1 MLPSTMDEAL
11 SGGAGSSG
19 ISLCSP
25 LAFRTDSLAAI
36 SPVSAGDDDDAES
49 FSTTVVTPRLSVHHE
64 DVDIIVDVEGDYD
77 DDDDSNSS
85 KATKTV
91 SAPTPSTGRRVYTTQ
106 FKLHVLDT
114 YRNDEKCRGNQ
125 RATARK
131 FGIHRRQ
138 IQKWL
143 QGEQNLRASLNN
155 NEPELPAEMDEALN
169 LCMKPEEQYKQYKG
183 QLLLQEMKQQ
193 QDRWSPSG
201 SVSPPAAPPSGGKR
215 RSFTLQFKLDVLDAF
230 YNNESC
236 ISNQRA
242 TARHFKINRRQ
253 VQKWLSQEQQLRREA
268 ALASPDRDSPARRQ
282 RLGRNVW
289 PVPQPQLPA
298 PFPPPQENPLCLV
311 VRPRPQSTASRPHAA
326 TPLAP
331 HPYASARWPPPGLLE
346 ETRETAKRQS
356 YPLGFKLKVLDAYHH
371 SREYNG
377 NQRAVARNSG
387 INRRQVQKWLQQ
399 EETLRERA
407 RMSDR
412 PTMRPLL
419 CDVGSAHTL
428 SSPFMLPNPPFGSPP
443 SMSPSPPTPEIPQ
456 CVFSHFAA
464 VTSSG
469 PNFW

>member
-49 FSTTVVTPRLSVHHE
+49 FSTTVVTPRLSVHH
-64 DVDIIVDVEGDYD
+64 DDIDIIVDVEGDD

-85 KATKTV
+85 KATKTA

-114 YRNDEKCRGNQ
+114 YRNDKECKGNQ

-143 QGEQNLRASLNN
+143 QGEQSLRASLNN
-155 NEPELPAEMDEALN
+155 NEPEMPVEMDEALN
-169 LCMKPEEQYKQYKG
+169 LCMKPEELHNQYKE
-183 QLLLQEMKQQ
+183 QLMLHEMKQQ
-193 QDRWSPSG
+193 EDRWSTSG
-201 SVSPPAAPPSGGKR
+201 SVSPPTAPPSGGKR

-230 YNNESC
+230 YHNQLC
-236 ISNQRA
+236 VSNQRA
-242 TARHFKINRRQ
+242 TARHFNINRRQ
-253 VQKWLSQEQQLRREA
+253 VQKWLTQEQQLRSEA
-268 ALASPDRDSPARRQ
+268 ALASADRDSSAKRQ

-289 PVPQPQLPA
+289 PVPPQL
-298 PFPPPQENPLCLV
+298 PPPQENPLCLV
-311 VRPRPQSTASRPHAA
+311 VRPRNQSTAFRRSA
-326 TPLAP
+326 TLAS
-331 HPYASARWPPPGLLE
+331 HPYASVRWPPPQVLE
-346 ETRETAKRQS
+346 ESRETVKRQS
-356 YPLGFKLKVLDAYHH
+356 YPLGFKLKVLDTYHH
-371 SREYNG
+371 SQECNG
-377 NQRAVARNSG
+377 NQRAVAKQSG

-399 EETLRERA
+399 EDALRERA
-407 RMSDR
+407 RMSIK
-412 PTMRPLL
+412 PLH
-419 CDVGSAHTL
+419 CDVDSAHTL

-443 SMSPSPPTPEIPQ
+443 SMSPSPPTPQINQ
-456 CVFSHFAA
+456 CVFSHYAA